1 MRYQNTLKN
10 EVLLRGIGLHTGRNI
25 SMRLKPAPRDSGIVL
40 VRTDKKNVEIN
51 VGVNSVADTTFATTL
66 AFNGARVGTVEHLL
80 SALAGLNIDNLCV
93 EIDGPEIPIMD
104 GSALYFARAI
114 IDAGI
119 ARQGKRVTCIRIL
132 KPIVLTEGQCQI
144 AAIPYEGTKI
154 SCSVNYNHPLFEEQ
168 KLSIDV
174 TGANFM
180 NEIAPARTFGFLRDV
195 RMLRAKGLAK
205 GGSLDNAI
213 VVGENGVLNK
223 GELRF
228 KDEFV
233 RHKILD
239 TIGDFSLL
247 GYPIYGH
254 IIAQRPGHSLNIKF
268 LRKFLLSAG
277 SWEIISDAV
286 PVESACNESMTA
298 RSLATQV

>member
-1 MRYQNTLKN
+1 MRYQNTLKS
-10 EVLLRGIGLHTGRNI
+10 EVLVRGIGLHSGRTIN
-25 SMRLKPAPRDSGIVL
+25 MKLKPAPRDTGIVF
-40 VRTDKKNVEIN
+40 VRKDKKSVEVN
-51 VGVNSVADTTFATTL
+51 ASVNSVADTTFATNL
-66 AFNGARVGTVEHLL
+66 AFDGARVGTVEHLL

-93 EIDGPEIPIMD
+93 ELDGPEVPIMD
-104 GSALYFARAI
+104 GSALYFTHKI
-114 IDAGI
+114 LEVGI
-119 ARQGKRVTCIRIL
+119 AKQAKKVSCIRIL
-132 KPIVLTEGQCQI
+132 KPIVITEGHCQI
-144 AAIPYEGTKI
+144 AIVPYEGTKI

-174 TGANFM
+174 TGTNFIK
-180 NEIAPARTFGFLRDV
+180 EIAPARTFGFLRDV
-195 RMLRAKGLAK
+195 RMLRLNGLAK

-247 GYPIYGH
+247 GYPVYGH
-254 IIAQRPGHSLNIKF
+254 IIAHRPGHSLNVKF
-268 LRKFLLSAG
+268 LRKLLLSAD
-277 SWEIISDAV
+277 SWEIISD
-286 PVESACNESMTA
+286 PVMMESS
-298 RSLATQV
+298 RSIATQV

>member
-1 MRYQNTLKN
+1 MRYQNTFKR
-10 EVLLRGIGLHTGRNI
+10 EVLIRGIGLHSGRTIN
-25 SMRLKPAPRDSGIVL
+25 MRLKPAPRDTGIVF
-40 VRTDKKNVEIN
+40 VRKDKKSVEVN
-51 VGVNSVADTTFATTL
+51 ASVNSVADTTFATNL
-66 AFNGARVGTVEHLL
+66 AFDGARVGTVEHLL

-93 EIDGPEIPIMD
+93 ELDGPEVPIMD
-104 GSALYFARAI
+104 GSALYFTHKILEVAI
-114 IDAGI
+114 AKQ
-119 ARQGKRVTCIRIL
+119 AKKVSCIRIL
-132 KPIVLTEGQCQI
+132 KPIVITEGHCQI
-144 AAIPYEGTKI
+144 AVVPYEGTKI

-174 TGANFM
+174 TGTNFIK
-180 NEIAPARTFGFLRDV
+180 EIAPARTFGFLRDV
-195 RMLRAKGLAK
+195 RMLRLNGLAK

-247 GYPIYGH
+247 GYPVYGH
-254 IIAQRPGHSLNIKF
+254 IIAHRSGHSLNVKF
-268 LRKFLLSAG
+268 LRKLLLSAD
-277 SWEIISDAV
+277 SWEIISD
-286 PVESACNESMTA
+286 PVMMESP
-298 RSLATQV
+298 RSIATQV

>member
-1 MRYQNTLKN
+1 MRYQNTFKS
-10 EVLLRGIGLHTGRNI
+10 EVLIRGIGLHSGRTIN
-25 SMRLKPAPRDSGIVL
+25 MRLKPAPRDTGIVF
-40 VRTDKKNVEIN
+40 VRKDKKSVEVN
-51 VGVNSVADTTFATTL
+51 ASVNSVADTTFATNL
-66 AFNGARVGTVEHLL
+66 AFDGARVGTVEHLL

-93 EIDGPEIPIMD
+93 ELDGPEVPIMD
-104 GSALYFARAI
+104 GSALYFTHKI
-114 IDAGI
+114 LEVGI
-119 ARQGKRVTCIRIL
+119 ARQAKKVSCIRIL
-132 KPIVLTEGQCQI
+132 KPIVITEGHCQI
-144 AAIPYEGTKI
+144 AVVPYEGTKI

-174 TGANFM
+174 TGTNFIK
-180 NEIAPARTFGFLRDV
+180 EIAPARTFGFLRDV
-195 RMLRAKGLAK
+195 RMLRLNGLAK

-247 GYPIYGH
+247 GYPVYGH
-254 IIAQRPGHSLNIKF
+254 IIAHRPGHSLNVKF
-268 LRKFLLSAG
+268 LRKLLLSAD
-277 SWEIISDAV
+277 SWEIISD
-286 PVESACNESMTA
+286 PVMMESP
-298 RSLATQV
+298 RSIATQV

>member
-1 MRYQNTLKN
+1 MRYQNTFKSEMLI
-10 EVLLRGIGLHTGRNI
+10 RGIGLHSGRTIN
-25 SMRLKPAPRDSGIVL
+25 MRLKPAPRDTGIVF
-40 VRTDKKNVEIN
+40 VRKDKKSVEVN
-51 VGVNSVADTTFATTL
+51 ASVNSVADTTFATNL
-66 AFNGARVGTVEHLL
+66 AFDGARVGTVEHLL

-93 EIDGPEIPIMD
+93 ELDGPEVPIMD
-104 GSALYFARAI
+104 GSALYFTHKI
-114 IDAGI
+114 LEVGI
-119 ARQGKRVTCIRIL
+119 ARQAKKVSCIRIL
-132 KPIVLTEGQCQI
+132 KPIVITEGHCQI
-144 AAIPYEGTKI
+144 AVVPYEGTKI

-174 TGANFM
+174 TGTNFIK
-180 NEIAPARTFGFLRDV
+180 EIAPARTFGFLRDV
-195 RMLRAKGLAK
+195 RMLRLNGLAK

-247 GYPIYGH
+247 GYPVYGH
-254 IIAQRPGHSLNIKF
+254 IIAHRPGHSLNVKF
-268 LRKFLLSAG
+268 LRKLLLSAD
-277 SWEIISDAV
+277 SWEIISD
-286 PVESACNESMTA
+286 PVMMESS
-298 RSLATQV
+298 RSIATQV

>member
-1 MRYQNTLKN
+1 MRYQNTLKS
-10 EVLLRGIGLHTGRNI
+10 EVLVRGIGLHSGRTIN
-25 SMRLKPAPRDSGIVL
+25 MRLKPAPRDTGIVF
-40 VRTDKKNVEIN
+40 VRKDKKSVEVN
-51 VGVNSVADTTFATTL
+51 ASVNSVADTTFATNL
-66 AFNGARVGTVEHLL
+66 AFDGARVGTVEHLL

-93 EIDGPEIPIMD
+93 ELDGPEVPIMD
-104 GSALYFARAI
+104 GSALYFTHKI
-114 IDAGI
+114 LEVGI
-119 ARQGKRVTCIRIL
+119 AKQAKKVSCIRIL
-132 KPIVLTEGQCQI
+132 KPIVITEGHCQI
-144 AAIPYEGTKI
+144 AVVPYEGTKI

-174 TGANFM
+174 TGTNFIK
-180 NEIAPARTFGFLRDV
+180 EIAPARTFGFLRDV
-195 RMLRAKGLAK
+195 RMLRLNGLAK

-247 GYPIYGH
+247 GYPVYGH
-254 IIAQRPGHSLNIKF
+254 IIAHRPGHSLNVKF
-268 LRKFLLSAG
+268 LRKLLLSAD
-277 SWEIISDAV
+277 SWEIISD
-286 PVESACNESMTA
+286 PVMMMESPCSII
-298 RSLATQV
+298 ATQV

>member
-1 MRYQNTLKN
+1 MRYQNTFKS
-10 EVLLRGIGLHTGRNI
+10 EVLIRGIGLHSGRTIN
-25 SMRLKPAPRDSGIVL
+25 MRLKPAPRDTGIVF
-40 VRTDKKNVEIN
+40 VRKDKKSVE
-51 VGVNSVADTTFATTL
+51 VSASVNSVADTTFATNL
-66 AFNGARVGTVEHLL
+66 AFDGARVGTVEHLL

-93 EIDGPEIPIMD
+93 ELDGPEVPIMD
-104 GSALYFARAI
+104 GSALYFTHKI
-114 IDAGI
+114 LEVGI
-119 ARQGKRVTCIRIL
+119 AKQAKKVSCIRIL
-132 KPIVLTEGQCQI
+132 KPIVITEGHCQI
-144 AAIPYEGTKI
+144 AVVPYEGTKI

-174 TGANFM
+174 TGTNFIK
-180 NEIAPARTFGFLRDV
+180 EIAPARTFGFLRDV
-195 RMLRAKGLAK
+195 RMLRLNGLAK

-247 GYPIYGH
+247 GYPVYGH
-254 IIAQRPGHSLNIKF
+254 IIAHRPGHSLNVKF
-268 LRKFLLSAG
+268 LRKLLLSAD
-277 SWEIISDAV
+277 SWEIISD
-286 PVESACNESMTA
+286 PVMMESP
-298 RSLATQV
+298 RSIATQV

>member
-10 EVLLRGIGLHTGRNI
+10 EVFIRGIGLHTGRNI
-25 SMRLKPAPRDSGIVL
+25 NMRLKPAPRDTGIVFI
-40 VRTDKKNVEIN
+40 RTDKRNVEVN
-51 VGVNSVADTTFATTL
+51 VGINSVADTTFATTL

-80 SALAGLNIDNLCV
+80 SALSGLSIDNLCV
-93 EIDGPEIPIMD
+93 GLDGPEIPIMD
-104 GSALYFARAI
+104 GSALYFTRRI
-114 IDAGI
+114 LEAGI
-119 ARQGKRVTCIRIL
+119 AKQAKRVTCIRVL

-144 AAIPYEGTKI
+144 AIVPYEGTRI

-174 TGANFM
+174 TGTNFIK
-180 NEIAPARTFGFLRDV
+180 EIAPARTFGFLRDV

-247 GYPIYGH
+247 GYPVYGH
-254 IIAQRPGHSLNIKF
+254 IIAHRPGHSLNIKF
-268 LRKFLLSAG
+268 LRKFLLSTD
-277 SWEIISDAV
+277 SWDIISDSVLA
-286 PVESACNESMTA
+286 ESARNESLPT
-298 RSLATQV
+298 RSIATQA

>member
-1 MRYQNTLKN
+1 MRYQNTLKS
-10 EVLLRGIGLHTGRNI
+10 EVLVRGIGLHSGRNI
-25 SMRLKPAPRDSGIVL
+25 NMRLKPAPRDTGIVF
-40 VRTDKKNVEIN
+40 VRKDKKSVEVN
-51 VGVNSVADTTFATTL
+51 ASVNSVADTTFATNL
-66 AFNGARVGTVEHLL
+66 AFDGARVGTVEHLL

-93 EIDGPEIPIMD
+93 ELDGPEVPIMD
-104 GSALYFARAI
+104 GSALYFTHKI
-114 IDAGI
+114 LEVGI
-119 ARQGKRVTCIRIL
+119 AKQAKKVSCIRIL
-132 KPIVLTEGQCQI
+132 KPIVITEGHCQI
-144 AAIPYEGTKI
+144 AVVPYEGTKI

-174 TGANFM
+174 TGTNFIK
-180 NEIAPARTFGFLRDV
+180 EIAPARTFGFLRDV
-195 RMLRAKGLAK
+195 RMLRLNGLAK

-247 GYPIYGH
+247 GYPVYGH
-254 IIAQRPGHSLNIKF
+254 IIAHRPGHSLNVKF
-268 LRKFLLSAG
+268 LRKLLLSAD
-277 SWEIISDAV
+277 SWEIISD
-286 PVESACNESMTA
+286 PVMMMESP
-298 RSLATQV
+298 RSIIATQV